1 MTALPVEPTWSHTKH
16 GFTHR
21 FLREIS
27 VAVAYLIL
35 LLILFIV
42 RPDFFHVQFF
52 LTWVTAAP
60 VLVAAVGMSMVIIAR
75 EIDISIGS
83 MFSVCGVCAALMAK
97 MGWPMPVVA
106 MVTLLLGAAFGAAN
120 GLLVAF
126 LGLPSIVVTLATM
139 VIMRQSLIWMR
150 QGQSV
155 HDTPA
160 DFQWLGH
167 TQHFG
172 QWMLL
177 ISAAVILLAFHWGLK
192 HLYAGRAIY
201 AVGSDREA
209 ARLVGI
215 RPKLTIFSVF
225 MLMGALSGLA
235 ALLNSIRQPVVSPD
249 AGFGLELQVI
259 AAVVVG
265 GIAITGGRGN
275 LIGTLLGV
283 ILLIQIDPELK
294 WLGRDPAWQKAI
306 QGAIILIAVSTD
318 ALQRGNK

>member
-1 MTALPVEPTWSHTKH
+1 
-16 GFTHR
+16 
-21 FLREIS
+21 
-27 VAVAYLIL
+27 
-35 LLILFIV
+35 
-42 RPDFFHVQFF
+42 
-52 LTWVTAAP
+52 
-60 VLVAAVGMSMVIIAR
+60 
-75 EIDISIGS
+75 
-83 MFSVCGVCAALMAK
+83 MAK
-97 MGWPMPVVA
+97 MGWPMPMVA
-106 MVTLLLGAAFGAAN
+106 MATLLLGAAFGAVN
-120 GLLVAF
+120 GLLVAY

-139 VIMRQSLIWMR
+139 VIMRQSLIWIR

-155 HDTPA
+155 HDVPA
-160 DFQWLGH
+160 NFQWLGH
-167 TQHFG
+167 SQRVG

-177 ISAAVILLAFHWGLK
+177 ITAAEILLAFRWGLK
-192 HLYAGRAIY
+192 NLYAGRAVY

-209 ARLVGI
+209 ARLAGI
-215 RPKLTIFSVF
+215 RPKLTVFSVF

-318 ALQRGNK
+318 ALQRRNE